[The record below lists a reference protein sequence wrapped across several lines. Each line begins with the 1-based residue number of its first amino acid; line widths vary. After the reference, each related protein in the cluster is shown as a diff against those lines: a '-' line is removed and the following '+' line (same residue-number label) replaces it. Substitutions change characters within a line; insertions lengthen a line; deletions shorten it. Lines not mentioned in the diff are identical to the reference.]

1 MKPPVGVAH
10 SLDTP
15 RASFPLDLNSAA
27 GVIGLVA
34 GYVLGMLDSG
44 RLCSLNNLGQKPYAS
59 SKNMVE
65 LNSDMLQG
73 LAELLQNK
81 TATDIL
87 HNIRLPKNAT
97 EVMRLLPGDS
107 KSRLRA
113 RLI

>member
-27 GVIGLVA
+27 GVIGLVNA
-34 GYVLGMLDSG
+34 YIIGMLDSG
-44 RLCSLNNLGQKPYAS
+44 RPCSLSNMGQKPYAS
-59 SKNMVE
+59 HKDMVE

-73 LAELLQNK
+73 LAELLRNK

-87 HNIRLPKNAT
+87 HNIRLPKNTT
-97 EVMRLLPGDS
+97 EAMRLLPGDS